1 MKKWKELKTV
11 NVGQKI
17 KRHELAPEIDNEG
30 RVSYRV
36 AGFGLYDL
44 IGVEIDELNE
54 VLADNAVVNGHL
66 LEDLM
71 YHFAAY
77 DPSDNS
83 VTIEVNADAEGWRSD
98 DEDRN

>member
-1 MKKWKELKTV
+1 MKTV
-11 NVGQKI
+11 NIGQQI
-17 KRHELAPEIDNEG
+17 KRHELEPDIDNEG
-30 RVSYRV
+30 RVAYRV
-36 AGFGLYDL
+36 AGFSLYDL
-44 IGVEIDELNE
+44 INLNMDEVNE
-54 VLADNAVVNGHL
+54 LLADNAVVNGHL

-98 DEDRN
+98 DEDRS